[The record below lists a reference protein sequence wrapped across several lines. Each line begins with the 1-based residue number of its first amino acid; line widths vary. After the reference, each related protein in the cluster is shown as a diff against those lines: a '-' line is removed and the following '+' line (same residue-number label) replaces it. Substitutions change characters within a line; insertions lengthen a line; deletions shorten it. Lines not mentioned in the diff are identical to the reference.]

1 MARVVVVIV
10 DVDVVVLVVVDE
22 VTKGGSVVG
31 TIVVGTVVEEVVPK
45 VDSALDPKI
54 EPEPEPEPGAVVWP
68 VSGSGDFVV
77 TVVGSAQISTK
88 SWQQSFDF
96 LHNLSQKQAVTAV
109 PGCTLLNPQ
118 LFAHD
123 NDTSIPSTSVVVDVR
138 VVCVVVVAVVMSVV
152 VVNVVRVVVV
162 VVLVVC
168 VCQHLISLPKL
179 SVYVVIP
186 STLPIS
192 AMSSSHRT
200 IFITRTPST
209 SVRAKLLWTLIELDG
224 AVKAIS

>member
-54 EPEPEPEPGAVVWP
+54 EPEPEPEPGAL
-68 VSGSGDFVV
+68 SGSGDFVV

>member
-1 MARVVVVIV
+1 MVVVVV

-22 VTKGGSVVG
+22 VAKGGSVVG
-31 TIVVGTVVEEVVPK
+31 TVVVGTVVEEVVRK
-45 VDSALDPKI
+45 VDSALDPKVEP

-68 VSGSGDFVV
+68 VSGSGYFVV
-77 TVVGSAQISTK
+77 TVVGSAQTSTK

-123 NDTSIPSTSVVVDVR
+123 NDTSIPSPSVVVDVR

-186 STLPIS
+186 STLRRS
-192 AMSSSHRT
+192 AMSSSHRP
-200 IFITRTPST
+200 IFITLTPST
-209 SVRAKLLWTLIELDG
+209 SVRAKLLWTLIEMDG